1 MLKEQRMLKII
12 NKLNVSKST
21 TIKKLAD
28 SFGVSDSTIRRDLND
43 LEEKGYV
50 KRTHGGAILKE
61 NFDDEYNFIKKTT
74 ENRAEKSSIARY
86 AASLIEDGEIIA
98 INSSTLTY
106 LMAKEL
112 EAANLKIVSNS
123 IDVINEL
130 SGSKKY
136 DISVL
141 GGDYVHLARTIEGP
155 ITEKQIRAMHFDKAF
170 LGVNGIDSSLGLSTA
185 SSIEALSK
193 KAMIDCSEQS
203 FILSESP
210 KFDKAS
216 FYKIADFDEIDA
228 IITDQNLSEDK
239 FDKYSQY
246 LKIIKTQNKEE

>member
-1 MLKEQRMLKII
+1 MLKEQRLLKII
-12 NKLNVSKST
+12 NKLNASKST

-28 SFGVSDSTIRRDLND
+28 AFEVSDSTIRRDLNE

-61 NFDDEYNFIKKTT
+61 KFDDEYNFIKKTT
-74 ENRAEKSSIARY
+74 ENKAEKTAIAKF
-86 AASLIEDGEIIA
+86 AAGLVEAGEIIA

-112 EAANLKIVSNS
+112 KLDNLKVVSNS

-130 SGSKKY
+130 SSKKKY
-136 DISVL
+136 DIFVL
-141 GGDYVHLARTIEGP
+141 GGEYVHLARTIEGP
-155 ITEKQIRAMHFDKAF
+155 ITEKQIREMHFDKAF
-170 LGVNGIDSSLGLSTA
+170 LGVNGIDASLAFSTA

-193 KAMIDCSEQS
+193 KAMIDCSDQS
-203 FILSESP
+203 YILSESQ

-216 FYKIADFDEIDA
+216 FYKIADFAEIDA
-228 IITDQNLSEDK
+228 IITDQNLSDEK
-239 FDKYSQY
+239 YNKYSQY
-246 LKIIKTQNKEE
+246 LEIIKTQNNS

>member
-1 MLKEQRMLKII
+1 MLKEKRLLKII
-12 NKLNVSKST
+12 NKLNNKKST
-21 TIKKLAD
+21 TIKKLAE
-28 SFGVSDSTIRRDLND
+28 SFEVSDSTIRRDLNE
-43 LEEKGYV
+43 LEAKGYV
-50 KRTHGGAILKE
+50 KRTHGGAILKDK
-61 NFDDEYNFIKKTT
+61 FDDEYNFIKKTN
-74 ENRAEKSSIARY
+74 ENKAEKKAIAKQ
-86 AASLIEDGEIIA
+86 AASLINDGEIIA

-112 EAANLKIVSNS
+112 AAANLKIISNS

-130 SGSKKY
+130 SGIKKY
-136 DISVL
+136 DITVL

-203 FILSESP
+203 FILSESR

-216 FYKIADFDEIDA
+216 FYKVADFNEIDA
-228 IITDQNLSEDK
+228 IITDQNLSEEK
-239 FDKYSQY
+239 FAKYSQHS
-246 LKIIKTQNKEE
+246 KIIKTKNEGE